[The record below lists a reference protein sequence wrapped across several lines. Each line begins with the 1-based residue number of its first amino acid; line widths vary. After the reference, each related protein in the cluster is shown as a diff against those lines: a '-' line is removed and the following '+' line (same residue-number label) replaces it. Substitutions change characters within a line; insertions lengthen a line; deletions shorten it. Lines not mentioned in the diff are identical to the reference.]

1 MHSKE
6 VPKEAIAVPRRGHG
20 ESLLCA
26 VFTGHLLNAAR
37 HQKEQSQPG
46 LNGMCERLYRGAEH
60 LQASPKPNF
69 IDAGNS
75 SRIRGLLRKAPKGVM

>member
-1 MHSKE
+1 MLVQSKE
-6 VPKEAIAVPRRGHG
+6 VPKEAVAVPRRGHG

-26 VFTGHLLNAAR
+26 IFTGHLLNAAR
-37 HQKEQSQPG
+37 HQKEQSQPC
-46 LNGMCERLYRGAEH
+46 LDGMCERIYRGAEH

-75 SRIRGLLRKAPKGVM
+75 SRIHSVFCYGL